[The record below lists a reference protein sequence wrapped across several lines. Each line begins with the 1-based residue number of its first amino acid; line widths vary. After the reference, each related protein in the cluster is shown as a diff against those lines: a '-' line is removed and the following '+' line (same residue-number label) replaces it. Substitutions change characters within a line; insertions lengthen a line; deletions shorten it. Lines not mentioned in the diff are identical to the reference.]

1 MRICMVSDFFYPS
14 IGGVEEHVY
23 NLSQMLLALGHKVVV
38 LTHAYGD
45 CSGIRHITNGLK
57 VYYLP
62 IKVCYNQCILPTAVC
77 NVPMLRAVLL
87 REQVDVVHGHSA
99 FSALAHE
106 ALMVGALLGL
116 KTVFTDHS
124 LFGFADLS
132 AALTNKLLEI
142 TLSMVNHAICVSHI
156 GKENTVLRAC
166 VAKHRVSV
174 IPNAV
179 DTALF
184 TPDPSQRPDNGVINI
199 VVASRLVYRKGI
211 DLLAGVIP
219 RFKNSPNINFIIVG
233 DGPKR
238 DLLEEIREKTNMQD
252 RVEILGAV
260 EHAKVRDVL
269 VRGHIFVN
277 TSLTEAYCMA
287 IVEAASCGLQVVS
300 TSVGGIPEVLPNSLI
315 LLAEPD
321 IEAIYAAILV
331 AIDRHRSICKPAARE
346 DGSSRPRRKRKKKG
360 SGGGQANGAAIGAIA
375 VEAGAAGGGDARKA
389 GAAIVGDY
397 AGAAAR
403 LAGVAGNDSTG
414 AIGGAVASTAKQ
426 AEPVLC
432 PHRCNELVETLYNWE
447 DVAQRTVKVYDRVL
461 KERAFTLSELIY
473 SVYQCGAWFLA
484 FLVVAHFTLR
494 LMDRWRPRSR
504 IEAAHEARRKP
515 S

>member
-1 MRICMVSDFFYPS
+1 MRICMASDFFYPS

-23 NLSQMLLALGHKVVV
+23 NLSQMLLRLGHKVVV
-38 LTHAYGD
+38 LTHSYGD
-45 CSGIRHITNGLK
+45 CNGIRYVTGGLK

-87 REQVDVVHGHSA
+87 RERVDVVHGHSA

-106 ALMVGALLGL
+106 ALMVGSLLGL

-132 AALTNKLLEI
+132 AALTNNLLEVN
-142 TLSMVNHAICVSHI
+142 LGMVNHAICVSHI
-156 GKENTVLRAC
+156 GKENTVLRAK

-184 TPDPSQRPDNGVINI
+184 TPDPYKRPGNDRINI

-219 RFKNSPNINFIIVG
+219 RFKNNPNVHFIIVG

-252 RVEILGAV
+252 RVEMVGAV
-260 EHAKVRDVL
+260 EHAKVRDIL

-300 TSVGGIPEVLPNSLI
+300 TSVGGIPEVLPQSLI

-321 IEAIYAAILV
+321 IDSIYSGILV
-331 AIDRHRSICKPAARE
+331 AIERHRKSGFKTVNPNAANGHLASGDNGR
-346 DGSSRPRRKRKKKG
+346 GKRRHRRK
-360 SGGGQANGAAIGAIA
+360 
-375 VEAGAAGGGDARKA
+375 VESDESQS
-389 GAAIVGDY
+389 IE
-397 AGAAAR
+397 
-403 LAGVAGNDSTG
+403 DSLE
-414 AIGGAVASTAKQ
+414 AQNIHLK
-426 AEPVLC
+426 PILC
-432 PHRCNELVETLYNWE
+432 PYRCNEMVETLYNWE
-447 DVAQRTVKVYDRVL
+447 DVALRTVKVYNRVIQ
-461 KERAFTLSELIY
+461 ERSFTTSELVVAVWQHG
-473 SVYQCGAWFLA
+473 SWFLV
-484 FLVVAHFTLR
+484 FFVVAHF
-494 LMDRWRPRSR
+494 LMGLLEFWRPRSR
-504 IEAAHEARRKP
+504 VEPARDMQRLP

>member
-23 NLSQMLLALGHKVVV
+23 NLAQMLLSLGHKIVV

-45 CSGIRHITNGLK
+45 CSGIRYVTHGLK

-87 REQVDVVHGHSA
+87 RERVEIVHGHSA

-106 ALMVGALLGL
+106 ALMVGSLLGL

-132 AALTNKLLEI
+132 AALTNNLLEVN
-142 TLSMVNHAICVSHI
+142 LSMVNHAICVSHI
-156 GKENTVLRAC
+156 GKENTVLRAR

-184 TPDPSQRPDNGVINI
+184 TPDASQRPSNDTINI

-219 RFKNSPNINFIIVG
+219 RFKNTHNVNFIIVG

-252 RVEILGAV
+252 RVEIVGAV
-260 EHAKVRDVL
+260 EHVKVRDVL

-300 TSVGGIPEVLPNSLI
+300 TSVGGIPEVLPKSLI

-321 IEAIYAAILV
+321 IDAIHSAILV
-331 AIDRHRSICKPAARE
+331 AIDRHQKSISSMIRTPASNGHIPSETDRR
-346 DGSSRPRRKRKKKG
+346 GMRRQRRKNHSAPDPVSWSQTG
-360 SGGGQANGAAIGAIA
+360 C
-375 VEAGAAGGGDARKA
+375 
-389 GAAIVGDY
+389 
-397 AGAAAR
+397 
-403 LAGVAGNDSTG
+403 STP
-414 AIGGAVASTAKQ
+414 ADESSQI
-426 AEPVLC
+426 EPVLC
-432 PHRCNELVETLYNWE
+432 PYRCNELVETLYNWE
-447 DVAQRTVKVYDRVL
+447 DVALRTVRVYDRVL
-461 KERAFTLSELIY
+461 QERAFTISELVNA
-473 SVYQCGAWFLA
+473 VYQHGSWFLGFFVVSH
-484 FLVVAHFTLR
+484 FLVR
-494 LMDRWRPRSR
+494 LLDLWRPRSR
-504 IEAAHEARRKP
+504 VEAAQDVARQH

>member
-23 NLSQMLLALGHKVVV
+23 NLSQMLLTQGHKVVV

-45 CSGIRHITNGLK
+45 CSGVRYVTGGMK

-87 REQVDVVHGHSA
+87 RERVDVVHGHSA

-106 ALMVGALLGL
+106 ALMVGSLLGL

-132 AALTNKLLEI
+132 AALTNNLLEVN
-142 TLSMVNHAICVSHI
+142 LGMVNHAICVSHI
-156 GKENTVLRAC
+156 GKENTVLRAR
-166 VAKHRVSV
+166 VAKQRVSV

-184 TPDPSQRPDNGVINI
+184 TPDPGQRPSNDTINI

-211 DLLAGVIP
+211 DLLAGIIP
-219 RFKNSPNINFIIVG
+219 RFKNTPNVNFIIVG

-238 DLLEEIREKTNMQD
+238 DLLEEIREKTNMQE
-252 RVEILGAV
+252 RVEMVGAV
-260 EHAKVRDVL
+260 DHAKVRDVL

-300 TSVGGIPEVLPNSLI
+300 TCVGGIPEVLPKSLI

-321 IEAIYAAILV
+321 IDAIHAAILLAIERHQRSSFKVSPRV
-331 AIDRHRSICKPAARE
+331 ANGHLPSEANGKGKRR
-346 DGSSRPRRKRKKKG
+346 RRKK
-360 SGGGQANGAAIGAIA
+360 
-375 VEAGAAGGGDARKA
+375 VDAPTS
-389 GAAIVGDY
+389 
-397 AGAAAR
+397 
-403 LAGVAGNDSTG
+403 LPQLPSSSTPP
-414 AIGGAVASTAKQ
+414 ADQSSHT
-426 AEPVLC
+426 EPVMC
-432 PHRCNELVETLYNWE
+432 PYKCNELVETLYNWE
-447 DVAQRTVKVYDRVL
+447 DVALRTVKVYNRVL
-461 KERAFTLSELIY
+461 QERSFTTSELVFAVWQHG
-473 SVYQCGAWFLA
+473 SWFLV
-484 FLVVAHFTLR
+484 FFVVAHFMMR
-494 LMDRWRPRSR
+494 LLELWRPQKRVELAQDLQRPLS
-504 IEAAHEARRKP
+504 
-515 S
+515 

>member
-1 MRICMVSDFFYPS
+1 MRICMASDFFYPS

-23 NLSQMLLALGHKVVV
+23 NLSQKLLSLGHKIVV

-45 CSGIRHITNGLK
+45 CSGVRYVTGGLK

-87 REQVDVVHGHSA
+87 RERVEVVHGHSA

-106 ALMVGALLGL
+106 ALMVGSLLGL

-132 AALTNKLLEI
+132 AALTNNLLEVN
-142 TLSMVNHAICVSHI
+142 LGMVNHAICVSHI
-156 GKENTVLRAC
+156 GKENTVLRAR

-184 TPDPSQRPDNGVINI
+184 TPDPQQRPSNDAINI
-199 VVASRLVYRKGI
+199 IVASRLVYRKGI
-211 DLLAGVIP
+211 DLLAGIIP
-219 RFKNSPNINFIIVG
+219 RFKNTPNVNFIIVG

-252 RVEILGAV
+252 RVEMVGAV

-300 TSVGGIPEVLPNSLI
+300 TSVGGIPEVLPKSLI
-315 LLAEPD
+315 LLVEPEID
-321 IEAIYAAILV
+321 AIYAAILV
-331 AIDRHRSICKPAARE
+331 AIERHKKSSFRVSPPAANGNLQSEANGKGKR
-346 DGSSRPRRKRKKKG
+346 RRRK
-360 SGGGQANGAAIGAIA
+360 
-375 VEAGAAGGGDARKA
+375 KA
-389 GAAIVGDY
+389 DVSSSPPQLPSSCAPPADQ
-397 AGAAAR
+397 
-403 LAGVAGNDSTG
+403 SSHT
-414 AIGGAVASTAKQ
+414 
-426 AEPVLC
+426 EPVMC
-432 PHRCNELVETLYNWE
+432 PYKCNELVETLYNWE
-447 DVAQRTVKVYDRVL
+447 DVAHRTVKVYDRVL
-461 KERAFTLSELIY
+461 QERSFTTSELVFAVWQHG
-473 SVYQCGAWFLA
+473 SWFLV
-484 FLVVAHFTLR
+484 FFVVAHFMMR
-494 LMDRWRPRSR
+494 LLEIWRPR
-504 IEAAHEARRKP
+504 RRVELAQDLIRSP

>member
-38 LTHAYGD
+38 LTHAYDD
-45 CSGIRHITNGLK
+45 CSGVRYVTHGLK

-106 ALMVGALLGL
+106 ALMVGSLLGL

-142 TLSMVNHAICVSHI
+142 NLSMVNHAICVSHI
-156 GKENTVLRAC
+156 GKENTVLRAR

-184 TPDPSQRPDNGVINI
+184 TPDPKQRPDNGVINI

-219 RFKNSPNINFIIVG
+219 RFKKTPNVNFIIVG

-260 EHAKVRDVL
+260 EHAQVREVL

-315 LLAEPD
+315 LLTEPD
-321 IEAIYAAILV
+321 IEAIYSAILV
-331 AIDRHRSICKPAARE
+331 AIERHRNIATTTSPSAA
-346 DGSSRPRRKRKKKG
+346 SSNGHIPPKTETNCRSKRAKRRKKQG
-360 SGGGQANGAAIGAIA
+360 NDVPSMPATVQMAAIAPGF
-375 VEAGAAGGGDARKA
+375 DS
-389 GAAIVGDY
+389 
-397 AGAAAR
+397 
-403 LAGVAGNDSTG
+403 GNKT
-414 AIGGAVASTAKQ
+414 
-426 AEPVLC
+426 EPVLC
-432 PHRCNELVETLYNWE
+432 PYRCNELVETLYNWE
-447 DVAQRTVKVYDRVL
+447 DVAQRTAKVYERVM

-473 SVYQCGAWFLA
+473 AVYQCGAWFLA
-484 FLVVAHFTLR
+484 FLVVGHFMLR
-494 LMDRWRPRSR
+494 LLEYWRPRSR
-504 IEAAHEARRKP
+504 IEVAFEPRSQKGL
-515 S
+515 

>member
-45 CSGIRHITNGLK
+45 CSGVRYVTHGLK

-62 IKVCYNQCILPTAVC
+62 IKVCYNQCILPTAIC

-106 ALMVGALLGL
+106 ALMVGSLLGL
-116 KTVFTDHS
+116 KVSQQRDVLFSTFYKRFSLQTVFTDHS

-142 TLSMVNHAICVSHI
+142 NLSMVNHAICVSHI
-156 GKENTVLRAC
+156 GKENTVLRAR

-184 TPDPSQRPDNGVINI
+184 TPDPNRRPDNGVINI

-219 RFKNSPNINFIIVG
+219 RFKKTPNVNFIIVG

-315 LLAEPD
+315 LLTEPD
-321 IEAIYAAILV
+321 IEAIYSAILV
-331 AIDRHRSICKPAARE
+331 AIERHRSIE
-346 DGSSRPRRKRKKKG
+346 SSTSTATSTTASNGHIPPKTETNCRSKRSRRRKKQG
-360 SGGGQANGAAIGAIA
+360 TDVPSMP
-375 VEAGAAGGGDARKA
+375 
-389 GAAIVGDY
+389 
-397 AGAAAR
+397 
-403 LAGVAGNDSTG
+403 
-414 AIGGAVASTAKQ
+414 STASVTTIAPDSANKT
-426 AEPVLC
+426 EPVLC
-432 PHRCNELVETLYNWE
+432 PYRCNELVETLYNWE
-447 DVAQRTVKVYDRVL
+447 DVALRTAKVYERVM

-473 SVYQCGAWFLA
+473 AVYQCGAWFLA
-484 FLVVAHFTLR
+484 FLVVGHFMLR
-494 LMDRWRPRSR
+494 LLECWRPRSR
-504 IEAAHEARRKP
+504 IEVAYEPRSQKGL
-515 S
+515 

>member
-38 LTHAYGD
+38 LTHAYGE
-45 CSGIRHITNGLK
+45 CSGIRYVTHGLK

-106 ALMVGALLGL
+106 ALMVGSLLGL

-142 TLSMVNHAICVSHI
+142 NLSMVNHAICVSHI
-156 GKENTVLRAC
+156 GKENTVLRAR

-219 RFKNSPNINFIIVG
+219 RFKNTPNINFIIVG

-260 EHAKVRDVL
+260 EHAQVREVL

-315 LLAEPD
+315 LLTEPD
-321 IEAIYAAILV
+321 IEAIYSAILV
-331 AIDRHRSICKPAARE
+331 AIDRHRNIPSTTPASNGHIPQKTENNSRAKRKRRKKNANDVPSSSSPCTAPAA
-346 DGSSRPRRKRKKKG
+346 
-360 SGGGQANGAAIGAIA
+360 N
-375 VEAGAAGGGDARKA
+375 
-389 GAAIVGDY
+389 
-397 AGAAAR
+397 AAA
-403 LAGVAGNDSTG
+403 
-414 AIGGAVASTAKQ
+414 AVTDNSSIKV
-426 AEPVLC
+426 EPVLC

-447 DVAQRTVKVYDRVL
+447 DVAQRTVKVYERVM

-473 SVYQCGAWFLA
+473 AVYQCGAWFLA
-484 FLVVAHFTLR
+484 FLVVGHFLLR
-494 LMDRWRPRSR
+494 LLECWRPRSR
-504 IEAAHEARRKP
+504 IEIAYEPRPKN
-515 S
+515 SS

>member
-1 MRICMVSDFFYPS
+1 MRICMASDFFYPS

-23 NLSQMLLALGHKVVV
+23 NLSQMLLRLGHKVVV
-38 LTHAYGD
+38 LTHSYGD
-45 CSGIRHITNGLK
+45 CNGIRYVTSGLK

-87 REQVDVVHGHSA
+87 RERIDVVHGHSA

-106 ALMVGALLGL
+106 ALMVGSLLGL

-132 AALTNKLLEI
+132 AALTNNLLEVN
-142 TLSMVNHAICVSHI
+142 LSMVHHAICVSHI
-156 GKENTVLRAC
+156 GKENTVLRAK

-184 TPDPSQRPDNGVINI
+184 TPDPNQRPSNDRSTHYISIIPLRANTTLFSVNI

-219 RFKNSPNINFIIVG
+219 RFKNSPNVHFIIVG

-252 RVEILGAV
+252 RVEMVGAV
-260 EHAKVRDVL
+260 EHAKVRDIL

-300 TSVGGIPEVLPNSLI
+300 TSVGGIPEVLPQSLI
-315 LLAEPD
+315 LLSEPD
-321 IEAIYAAILV
+321 IDAIYSGILV
-331 AIDRHRSICKPAARE
+331 AIERHRKNGFRALNPNPANGHLASGDNGR
-346 DGSSRPRRKRKKKG
+346 GKRRNRRKIEPASK
-360 SGGGQANGAAIGAIA
+360 SI
-375 VEAGAAGGGDARKA
+375 E
-389 GAAIVGDY
+389 
-397 AGAAAR
+397 
-403 LAGVAGNDSTG
+403 DSLEGETNHQKP
-414 AIGGAVASTAKQ
+414 I
-426 AEPVLC
+426 LC
-432 PHRCNELVETLYNWE
+432 PYRCNELVETLYNWE
-447 DVAQRTVKVYDRVL
+447 DVALRTVKVYNRVL
-461 KERAFTLSELIY
+461 QEPSFTTSELVVAVWQHG
-473 SVYQCGAWFLA
+473 SWFLV
-484 FLVVAHFTLR
+484 FFVVAHFLMR
-494 LMDRWRPRSR
+494 LLEFWRPRSR
-504 IEAAHEARRKP
+504 VEPARDMQRLP

>member
-23 NLSQMLLALGHKVVV
+23 NLSQKLLDQGHKVVV

-45 CSGIRHITNGLK
+45 CNGVRYVTNYLK

-77 NVPMLRAVLL
+77 NVPLLRAVLL
-87 REQVDVVHGHSA
+87 RERIEVVHGHSA

-106 ALMVGALLGL
+106 ALMVGSLLGL

-132 AALTNKLLEI
+132 AALTNNLLEVN
-142 TLSMVNHAICVSHI
+142 LSMVNHAICVSHI
-156 GKENTVLRAC
+156 GKENTVLRAR

-184 TPDPSQRPDNGVINI
+184 TPDPSQRPSDETII
-199 VVASRLVYRKGI
+199 FVVASRLVYRKGI
-211 DLLAGVIP
+211 DLLAGLIP
-219 RFKNSPNINFIIVG
+219 RFKNMPNTKFIIVG

-238 DLLEEIREKTNMQD
+238 DLLEEIREKTNMQE
-252 RVEILGAV
+252 RVEIVGAV
-260 EHAKVRDVL
+260 EHARVRDVL
-269 VRGHIFVN
+269 VRGHIFLN

-300 TSVGGIPEVLPNSLI
+300 TSVGGIPEVLPKSLI

-321 IEAIYAAILV
+321 IDAIYAAMLV
-331 AIDRHRSICKPAARE
+331 AIERHKLNIPLMNAGMTNGHLDQHVESQSKRR
-346 DGSSRPRRKRKKKG
+346 RRKVK
-360 SGGGQANGAAIGAIA
+360 
-375 VEAGAAGGGDARKA
+375 
-389 GAAIVGDY
+389 
-397 AGAAAR
+397 
-403 LAGVAGNDSTG
+403 
-414 AIGGAVASTAKQ
+414 AKQ
-426 AEPVLC
+426 TTIPSPNLSTITPQAPCGRSAEPADESSQFEPVLC
-432 PHRCNELVETLYNWE
+432 PHRCNELVETLYNWD
-447 DVAQRTVKVYDRVL
+447 DVAHRTVRVYERVIQ
-461 KERAFTLSELIY
+461 ERSFSISELIAA
-473 SVYQCGAWFLA
+473 VYQHGSWFLV
-484 FLVVAHFTLR
+484 FLVVAHFLMR
-494 LMDRWRPRSR
+494 LLEVWRPRSR
-504 IEAAHEARRKP
+504 VEPARDLKT
-515 S
+515 STK

>member
-45 CSGIRHITNGLK
+45 CTGVRYVTNMLK

-87 REQVDVVHGHSA
+87 REQVQVVHGHSA

-142 TLSMVNHAICVSHI
+142 NLSMVNHAICVSHI
-156 GKENTVLRAC
+156 GKENTVLRAR

-184 TPDPSQRPDNGVINI
+184 TPDPSQRPQEGIINI

-219 RFKNSPNINFIIVG
+219 RFKNTPNINFIIVG

-238 DLLEEIREKTNMQD
+238 DLLEEIREKCNMQE
-252 RVEILGAV
+252 RVEIVGAV
-260 EHAKVRDVL
+260 EHAMVRDVL

-300 TSVGGIPEVLPNSLI
+300 TCVGGIPEVLPNSLI
-315 LLAEPD
+315 LLVEPD
-321 IEAIYAAILV
+321 VDAIYNAILV
-331 AIDRHRSICKPAARE
+331 AIERHRRHESSCAETAR
-346 DGSSRPRRKRKKKG
+346 SKRRRRKKG
-360 SGGGQANGAAIGAIA
+360 NVLPSA
-375 VEAGAAGGGDARKA
+375 VPEPPKHADEA
-389 GAAIVGDY
+389 
-397 AGAAAR
+397 
-403 LAGVAGNDSTG
+403 
-414 AIGGAVASTAKQ
+414 
-426 AEPVLC
+426 VLC
-432 PHRCNELVETLYNWE
+432 PYRCNELVETLYNWE
-447 DVAQRTVKVYDRVL
+447 DVARRTVKVYERVI
-461 KERAFTLSELIY
+461 KESAFTLSELIY
-473 SVYQCGAWFLA
+473 AVNQCGSWFLV
-484 FLVVAHFTLR
+484 FFVVAHFML
-494 LMDRWRPRSR
+494 LLLEYWRPRNR
-504 IEAAHEARRKP
+504 VEAAFELTPKSARDHKQ
-515 S
+515 SSKVFM

>member
-23 NLSQMLLALGHKVVV
+23 NLSQMLLSLGHKIVV

-45 CSGIRHITNGLK
+45 CSGIRYLTHGLK

-62 IKVCYNQCILPTAVC
+62 IKVCYSQCILPTAVC
-77 NVPMLRAVLL
+77 NLPMLRAVLL
-87 REQVDVVHGHSA
+87 RERVEVVHGHSA

-106 ALMVGALLGL
+106 ALMVGSLLGL

-132 AALTNKLLEI
+132 AALTNNLLEVN
-142 TLSMVNHAICVSHI
+142 LSMVNHAICVSHI
-156 GKENTVLRAC
+156 GKENTVLRARM
-166 VAKHRVSV
+166 AKHRVSV

-184 TPDPSQRPDNGVINI
+184 TPDIRQRPSDDTINI

-219 RFKNSPNINFIIVG
+219 RFKNTHNVNFIIVG

-252 RVEILGAV
+252 RVEMVGAV
-260 EHAKVRDVL
+260 DHVKVRDVL

-300 TSVGGIPEVLPNSLI
+300 TSVGGIPEVLPKSLI

-321 IEAIYAAILV
+321 IDAIHSAILV
-331 AIDRHRSICKPAARE
+331 AIDRHKKSVSSMTQTPASNGNIPSETDGRGKRRQRKQNPSTRDPVSWSQTCSSIPADE
-346 DGSSRPRRKRKKKG
+346 SS
-360 SGGGQANGAAIGAIA
+360 QI
-375 VEAGAAGGGDARKA
+375 
-389 GAAIVGDY
+389 
-397 AGAAAR
+397 
-403 LAGVAGNDSTG
+403 
-414 AIGGAVASTAKQ
+414 
-426 AEPVLC
+426 EPVLC
-432 PHRCNELVETLYNWE
+432 PYKCNDLVETLYNWE
-447 DVAQRTVKVYDRVL
+447 DVARRTVRVYDRVL
-461 KERAFTLSELIY
+461 QEQAFTTSELVY
-473 SVYQCGAWFLA
+473 AVYQHGSWFLV
-484 FLVVAHFTLR
+484 FFVVAHFIVR
-494 LMDRWRPRSR
+494 LLDLWRPRSR
-504 IEAAHEARRKP
+504 VEVAQDVSRQP

>member
-1 MRICMVSDFFYPS
+1 MRICMASDFFYPS

-23 NLSQMLLALGHKVVV
+23 NLSQMLLQLGHKIVVV

-45 CSGIRHITNGLK
+45 CSGIRYVTRGLK

-87 REQVDVVHGHSA
+87 REHIDVVHGHSA

-106 ALMVGALLGL
+106 ALLVGSLLGL
-116 KTVFTDHS
+116 KVSCNTTIADIDVHTAFPPSQTVFTDHS

-132 AALTNKLLEI
+132 AVLTNNILEVN
-142 TLSMVNHAICVSHI
+142 LSMVNHAICVSHI
-156 GKENTVLRAC
+156 GKENTVLRAK

-184 TPDPSQRPDNGVINI
+184 TPDPRQQPGDDRITI

-211 DLLAGVIP
+211 DLLAGLIP
-219 RFKNSPNINFIIVG
+219 RFRNTPNVHFIIVG

-238 DLLEEIREKTNMQD
+238 DLLEEIREKANMQD
-252 RVEILGAV
+252 RVEMVGAV
-260 EHAKVRDVL
+260 EHAKVRDIL
-269 VRGHIFVN
+269 VRGHIFLN

-300 TSVGGIPEVLPNSLI
+300 TCVGGIPEVLPQSLI

-321 IEAIYAAILV
+321 IDAIYSGLLV
-331 AIDRHRSICKPAARE
+331 AIDRHRKRVAKTPDLLQGNGQLPMGAEGHGKR
-346 DGSSRPRRKRKKKG
+346 RRRRKVE
-360 SGGGQANGAAIGAIA
+360 SSANTDAP
-375 VEAGAAGGGDARKA
+375 AGRN
-389 GAAIVGDY
+389 
-397 AGAAAR
+397 
-403 LAGVAGNDSTG
+403 NDG
-414 AIGGAVASTAKQ
+414 
-426 AEPVLC
+426 EPILC
-432 PHRCNELVETLYNWE
+432 PYRCNELVETLYNWE
-447 DVAQRTVKVYDRVL
+447 DVALRTVKVYHRVL
-461 KERAFTLSELIY
+461 QERSFTTSELL
-473 SVYQCGAWFLA
+473 SAVWHHGSWFLV
-484 FLVVAHFTLR
+484 FLVVAHFLVS
-494 LMDRWRPRSR
+494 LLELWRPRNR
-504 IEAAHEARRKP
+504 VEPAHDVHQLP

>member
-23 NLSQMLLALGHKVVV
+23 NLSQMLLSLGHKIVV

-45 CSGIRHITNGLK
+45 CSGIRYVTHGLK

-87 REQVDVVHGHSA
+87 RERVEVVHGHSA

-106 ALMVGALLGL
+106 ALMVGSLLGL

-132 AALTNKLLEI
+132 AALTNNLLEVN
-142 TLSMVNHAICVSHI
+142 LSMVNHAICVSHI
-156 GKENTVLRAC
+156 GKENTVLRAR

-179 DTALF
+179 DAALF
-184 TPDPSQRPDNGVINI
+184 TPDVSQRPSNETINI

-219 RFKNSPNINFIIVG
+219 RFKNTHNVNFIIVG

-260 EHAKVRDVL
+260 EHVKVRDVL
-269 VRGHIFVN
+269 VRGQIFLN

-300 TSVGGIPEVLPNSLI
+300 TSVGGIPEVLPKSLI

-321 IEAIYAAILV
+321 IDAIHSALLV
-331 AIDRHRSICKPAARE
+331 AIDRHQKSISSMMRTPAPNGHIPSETDRRGKRRQRKSNPSTPDSVSCSTPADE
-346 DGSSRPRRKRKKKG
+346 SS
-360 SGGGQANGAAIGAIA
+360 QI
-375 VEAGAAGGGDARKA
+375 
-389 GAAIVGDY
+389 
-397 AGAAAR
+397 
-403 LAGVAGNDSTG
+403 
-414 AIGGAVASTAKQ
+414 
-426 AEPVLC
+426 EPVLC
-432 PHRCNELVETLYNWE
+432 PYKCNELLETLYNWE
-447 DVAQRTVKVYDRVL
+447 DVALRTVRVYDRVL
-461 KERAFTLSELIY
+461 QERAFTTSELVY
-473 SVYQCGAWFLA
+473 AVYQHGSWFLV
-484 FLVVAHFTLR
+484 FFVVAHFLVR
-494 LMDRWRPRSR
+494 LLDLWRPRSR
-504 IEAAHEARRKP
+504 VEVAKDVSRQP

>member
-45 CSGIRHITNGLK
+45 CTGIRYVTHGLK

-62 IKVCYNQCILPTAVC
+62 IKVCYNQCILPTAIC

-106 ALMVGALLGL
+106 ALMVGSLLGL

-142 TLSMVNHAICVSHI
+142 NLCMVNHAICVSHI
-156 GKENTVLRAC
+156 GKENTVLRAR

-219 RFKNSPNINFIIVG
+219 RFKNTPNINFIIVG

-260 EHAKVRDVL
+260 EHAEVREVL

-315 LLAEPD
+315 LLTEPD
-321 IEAIYAAILV
+321 IEAIYSAIWV
-331 AIDRHRSICKPAARE
+331 AIDRHRSIASRTAASNGHIPQKT
-346 DGSSRPRRKRKKKG
+346 DMNSRAKRKRRKK
-360 SGGGQANGAAIGAIA
+360 QANNVPSSMPYTAPDASPTTTAA
-375 VEAGAAGGGDARKA
+375 VD
-389 GAAIVGDY
+389 
-397 AGAAAR
+397 
-403 LAGVAGNDSTG
+403 NST
-414 AIGGAVASTAKQ
+414 KL
-426 AEPVLC
+426 EPVLC

-447 DVAQRTVKVYDRVL
+447 DVAQRTVKVYERVM
-461 KERAFTLSELIY
+461 KERPFTLSELIY
-473 SVYQCGAWFLA
+473 AVYQCGAWFLA
-484 FLVVAHFTLR
+484 FLVVGHFMLQ
-494 LMDRWRPRSR
+494 LLDRWRPRSR
-504 IEAAHEARRKP
+504 IEVAFEPRPRR
-515 S
+515 SL

>member
-23 NLSQMLLALGHKVVV
+23 NLSQMLLSLGHKIVV

-45 CSGIRHITNGLK
+45 CSGIRYVTGYLK

-87 REQVDVVHGHSA
+87 RERVEVVHGHSA

-106 ALMVGALLGL
+106 ALMVGSLLGL

-132 AALTNKLLEI
+132 AALTNNLLEVN
-142 TLSMVNHAICVSHI
+142 LGMVNHAICVSHI
-156 GKENTVLRAC
+156 GKENTVLRAR

-184 TPDPSQRPDNGVINI
+184 TPDPQQRPSNDIINI

-211 DLLAGVIP
+211 DLLAGIIP
-219 RFKNSPNINFIIVG
+219 RFKNTPNINFIIVG

-238 DLLEEIREKTNMQD
+238 DLLEEIREKTNMQE
-252 RVEILGAV
+252 RVQMVGAV
-260 EHAKVRDVL
+260 EHNRVRDFL
-269 VRGHIFVN
+269 VRGHIFLN

-300 TSVGGIPEVLPNSLI
+300 TSVGGIPEVLPKSLI
-315 LLAEPD
+315 LLAEPEID
-321 IEAIYAAILV
+321 AIYAAILI
-331 AIDRHRSICKPAARE
+331 AIDRHRK
-346 DGSSRPRRKRKKKG
+346 SSFKVSPSVGNGHLPSDANGKVKRRRRRKVDTHI
-360 SGGGQANGAAIGAIA
+360 SPTQLPA
-375 VEAGAAGGGDARKA
+375 VSAPPADQ
-389 GAAIVGDY
+389 
-397 AGAAAR
+397 
-403 LAGVAGNDSTG
+403 NSST
-414 AIGGAVASTAKQ
+414 
-426 AEPVLC
+426 EPVMC
-432 PHRCNELVETLYNWE
+432 PYRCNELVETLYNWE
-447 DVAQRTVKVYDRVL
+447 DVALRTVKVYDRVL
-461 KERAFTLSELIY
+461 NERSFTTSELVFAVWQHG
-473 SVYQCGAWFLA
+473 SWFLV
-484 FLVVAHFTLR
+484 FFVVAHFLMR
-494 LMDRWRPRSR
+494 LLELWRPR
-504 IEAAHEARRKP
+504 RRVELAQDVQRRA

>member
-23 NLSQMLLALGHKVVV
+23 NLSQMLLSLGHKIVV
-38 LTHAYGD
+38 LTHAYGN
-45 CSGIRHITNGLK
+45 CSGVRYVTGGLK

-87 REQVDVVHGHSA
+87 RERVDVVHGHSA

-106 ALMVGALLGL
+106 ALMVGSLLGL

-132 AALTNKLLEI
+132 AALTNNLLEVN
-142 TLSMVNHAICVSHI
+142 LGMVNHAICVSHI
-156 GKENTVLRAC
+156 GKENTVLRAR

-184 TPDPSQRPDNGVINI
+184 TPDPGQRPSNDTINI

-211 DLLAGVIP
+211 DLLAGIIP
-219 RFKNSPNINFIIVG
+219 RFKKIPNVNFIIVG

-252 RVEILGAV
+252 RVEMVGAV
-260 EHAKVRDVL
+260 EHARVRDVL

-300 TSVGGIPEVLPNSLI
+300 TCVGGIPEVLPKSLI

-321 IEAIYAAILV
+321 VDAIHAAILV
-331 AIDRHRSICKPAARE
+331 AIERHQK
-346 DGSSRPRRKRKKKG
+346 SSFKVSPPLANGHLPSENGNGKGKRRRRKK
-360 SGGGQANGAAIGAIA
+360 
-375 VEAGAAGGGDARKA
+375 VDAFPQLPSSSA
-389 GAAIVGDY
+389 PPADQC
-397 AGAAAR
+397 
-403 LAGVAGNDSTG
+403 SHHT
-414 AIGGAVASTAKQ
+414 
-426 AEPVLC
+426 EPVMC
-432 PHRCNELVETLYNWE
+432 PYKCNELVETLYNWE
-447 DVAQRTVKVYDRVL
+447 DVALRTVKVYDRIL
-461 KERAFTLSELIY
+461 QERSFTTSELVFAVWQHG
-473 SVYQCGAWFLA
+473 SWFLV
-484 FLVVAHFTLR
+484 FFVVAHYMMR
-494 LMDRWRPRSR
+494 LLELWRPR
-504 IEAAHEARRKP
+504 RRVELAQDMQHP
-515 S
+515 LS

>member
-45 CSGIRHITNGLK
+45 CSGIRYVTNGLK

-184 TPDPSQRPDNGVINI
+184 TPDPSQRPKNGVINI

-219 RFKNSPNINFIIVG
+219 RFKNTPNINFIIVG

-300 TSVGGIPEVLPNSLI
+300 TSVGGIPEVLPNNLI

-321 IEAIYAAILV
+321 IEAIYGAILV
-331 AIDRHRSICKPAARE
+331 AIDRHRSTCITTGIENSTR
-346 DGSSRPRRKRKKKG
+346 RPRPKVG
-360 SGGGQANGAAIGAIA
+360 NG
-375 VEAGAAGGGDARKA
+375 AGAAVRLTGG
-389 GAAIVGDY
+389 
-397 AGAAAR
+397 
-403 LAGVAGNDSTG
+403 AGNDAPGGKDSTG
-414 AIGGAVASTAKQ
+414 AIGGAAASTANQ

-461 KERAFTLSELIY
+461 RERAFTLSELIY

-484 FLVVAHFTLR
+484 FLVVGHFTLR

-504 IEAAHEARRKP
+504 IEFAHEARRKP
-515 S
+515 

>member
-45 CSGIRHITNGLK
+45 CSGIRYVTHGLK

-77 NVPMLRAVLL
+77 QVPMLRAVLL

-106 ALMVGALLGL
+106 ALMVGSLLGL

-142 TLSMVNHAICVSHI
+142 NLSMVNHAICVSHI
-156 GKENTVLRAC
+156 GKENTVLRAR

-219 RFKNSPNINFIIVG
+219 RFKNTPNINFIIVG

-260 EHAKVRDVL
+260 EHAQVREVL

-315 LLAEPD
+315 LLTEPD
-321 IEAIYAAILV
+321 IEAIYSAILV
-331 AIDRHRSICKPAARE
+331 AIDRHRSIATTTPAANGHIPQKTDSDSRAKRKRRKKNATE
-346 DGSSRPRRKRKKKG
+346 VPSTSSASMSCTAPSAVPTVAVDNGSS
-360 SGGGQANGAAIGAIA
+360 SSN
-375 VEAGAAGGGDARKA
+375 
-389 GAAIVGDY
+389 
-397 AGAAAR
+397 
-403 LAGVAGNDSTG
+403 L
-414 AIGGAVASTAKQ
+414 
-426 AEPVLC
+426 EPVLC

-447 DVAQRTVKVYDRVL
+447 DVAQRTVKVYERVM

-473 SVYQCGAWFLA
+473 AVYQCGAWFLA
-484 FLVVAHFTLR
+484 FLVVGHFLLR
-494 LMDRWRPRSR
+494 LLECWRPRSR
-504 IEAAHEARRKP
+504 IEVAHEPRRKRAL
-515 S
+515 

>member
-1 MRICMVSDFFYPS
+1 MKPIF
-14 IGGVEEHVY
+14 VY
-23 NLSQMLLALGHKVVV
+23 CIMQLFSFPLL
-38 LTHAYGD
+38 
-45 CSGIRHITNGLK
+45 
-57 VYYLP
+57 
-62 IKVCYNQCILPTAVC
+62 Q
-77 NVPMLRAVLL
+77 
-87 REQVDVVHGHSA
+87 
-99 FSALAHE
+99 
-106 ALMVGALLGL
+106 
-116 KTVFTDHS
+116 TVFTDHS

-156 GKENTVLRAC
+156 GKENTVLRAR

-184 TPDPSQRPDNGVINI
+184 TPDPSQRPVNGVINI

-219 RFKNSPNINFIIVG
+219 RFKNTPNINFIIVG

-260 EHAKVRDVL
+260 KHAEVRDVL

-300 TSVGGIPEVLPNSLI
+300 TSVGGIPEVLPNNLI

-331 AIDRHRSICKPAARE
+331 AIDRHRRICKVAKIE
-346 DGSSRPRRKRKKKG
+346 EGSGRAKRKRKKKG
-360 SGGGQANGAAIGAIA
+360 TARPANGAAIGAMT
-375 VEAGAAGGGDARKA
+375 VEAGTAAGGDPGKSVTASAGDGTAERA
-389 GAAIVGDY
+389 ADDGAAGTD
-397 AGAAAR
+397 R
-403 LAGVAGNDSTG
+403 LAGGEGTPARAAGDTRG
-414 AIGGAVASTAKQ
+414 AIGGGATTVFGDGGSTGKQ
-426 AEPVLC
+426 AGPELC

-447 DVAQRTVKVYDRVL
+447 DVAQRTIKVYDRVL

-473 SVYQCGAWFLA
+473 AVYQCGSWFLA
-484 FLVVAHFTLR
+484 FLVVSHFTLR
-494 LMDRWRPRSR
+494 LMELWRPRSR
-504 IEAAHEARRKP
+504 IEFAHEARKKP
-515 S
+515 R

>member
-45 CSGIRHITNGLK
+45 CTGIRHMTHGLK

-156 GKENTVLRAC
+156 GKENTVLRAR

-184 TPDPSQRPDNGVINI
+184 TPDPAQRPVNGVINI

-219 RFKNSPNINFIIVG
+219 RFKNTPNVKFIIVG

-260 EHAKVRDVL
+260 EHAQVRDVL

-321 IEAIYAAILV
+321 IEAIYSAILV
-331 AIDRHRSICKPAARE
+331 AIDRHRKIAAAT
-346 DGSSRPRRKRKKKG
+346 SSTANGNIPQETARARRKRLKKSVKSVPAI
-360 SGGGQANGAAIGAIA
+360 SGPTAAT
-375 VEAGAAGGGDARKA
+375 
-389 GAAIVGDY
+389 
-397 AGAAAR
+397 
-403 LAGVAGNDSTG
+403 SSQT
-414 AIGGAVASTAKQ
+414 
-426 AEPVLC
+426 EPVLC

-461 KERAFTLSELIY
+461 QERAFTLSELIY
-473 SVYQCGAWFLA
+473 AVYQCGAWFLA
-484 FLVVAHFTLR
+484 FLVVGHFTL
-494 LMDRWRPRSR
+494 LLLERWRPRSR
-504 IEAAHEARRKP
+504 IEVAFESRRRP

>member
-23 NLSQMLLALGHKVVV
+23 NLSQKLLSLGHKIVV

-45 CSGIRHITNGLK
+45 CSGVRYVTGGLK

-87 REQVDVVHGHSA
+87 RERVDVVHGHSA

-106 ALMVGALLGL
+106 ALMVGSLLGL

-132 AALTNKLLEI
+132 AALTNNLLEVN
-142 TLSMVNHAICVSHI
+142 LGMVNHAICVSHI
-156 GKENTVLRAC
+156 GKENTVLRAR

-184 TPDPSQRPDNGVINI
+184 TPDPQQRPSNDTINI

-211 DLLAGVIP
+211 DLLAGIIP
-219 RFKNSPNINFIIVG
+219 RFKNTPNVNFIIVG

-252 RVEILGAV
+252 RVEMVGAV

-300 TSVGGIPEVLPNSLI
+300 TSVGGIPEVLPKSLI
-315 LLAEPD
+315 LLVEPEID
-321 IEAIYAAILV
+321 AIHAAILV
-331 AIDRHRSICKPAARE
+331 AIERHQKSSFKVAPPAGNGHLPSEANGKGKR
-346 DGSSRPRRKRKKKG
+346 RRRK
-360 SGGGQANGAAIGAIA
+360 
-375 VEAGAAGGGDARKA
+375 KA
-389 GAAIVGDY
+389 DEPTSPPQLPSSSAPPADQ
-397 AGAAAR
+397 
-403 LAGVAGNDSTG
+403 SSHT
-414 AIGGAVASTAKQ
+414 
-426 AEPVLC
+426 EPVMC
-432 PHRCNELVETLYNWE
+432 PYKCNELVETLYNWE
-447 DVAQRTVKVYDRVL
+447 DVALRTVKVYDRVL
-461 KERAFTLSELIY
+461 QERSFTTSELVTAVWQHG
-473 SVYQCGAWFLA
+473 SWFLV
-484 FLVVAHFTLR
+484 FFVVAHFMMR
-494 LMDRWRPRSR
+494 LLELWRPRRRVELAQDLIRSR
-504 IEAAHEARRKP
+504 